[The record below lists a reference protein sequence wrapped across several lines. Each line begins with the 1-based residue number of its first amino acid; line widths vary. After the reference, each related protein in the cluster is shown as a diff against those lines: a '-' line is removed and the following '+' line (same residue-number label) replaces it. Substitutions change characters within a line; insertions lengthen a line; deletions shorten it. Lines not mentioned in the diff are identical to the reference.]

1 MTNYHSH
8 CSFCDGRASMEDF
21 VKEAIRQGFTSYG
34 ISSHAPLPFPT
45 RWTMERKDVPAYL
58 EEIHRLKQ
66 QYDAEIEIYAGM
78 EIDYLDAGSN
88 PAIEYF
94 QQLPLDYRI
103 GSVHLLES
111 LEDGLVD
118 IDAPVGRFKVI
129 LPVYFG
135 NDLKGMVQKYFDKLM
150 AMVETGG
157 FDILGHADKMSY
169 NASCCDPSLLEAPW
183 YNRLIKEYFS
193 LVASKGIMV
202 EINTKA
208 YNDTGIFFPHVKY
221 FPLLRDL
228 HIPVLVNSDAHFP
241 ARINNGRQE
250 ALEAL
255 KANGIPAVMELHQ
268 GKWEET
274 PIGYMQTINK

>member
-8 CSFCDGRASMEDF
+8 CTFCDGRASMEDF

-45 RWTMERKDVPAYL
+45 RWTMEREDVPDYL
-58 EEIHRLKQ
+58 HEIRRLKQ
-66 QYDAEIEIYAGM
+66 QYADEIEIYAGM

-88 PAIEYF
+88 PGIEYF
-94 QQLPLDYRI
+94 RQLPLDYRI

-111 LEDGLVD
+111 LEDGLID
-118 IDAPVGRFKVI
+118 IDTPVGRFKTI
-129 LPVYFG
+129 LPLYFG
-135 NDLKGMVQKYFDKLM
+135 NNLEKMVRNYFAKLM

-169 NASCCDPSLLEAPW
+169 NASCCDPSLLESDW
-183 YNRLIKEYFS
+183 YNRLIQDYFS
-193 LVASKGIMV
+193 LVASKGIMM

-208 YNDTGIFFPHVKY
+208 YDSTGVFFPNVKY

-228 HIPVLVNSDAHFP
+228 HIPVLVNSDAHFS
-241 ARINNGRQE
+241 ARINSGRAE
-250 ALEAL
+250 ALAAL
-255 KANGIPAVMELHQ
+255 KANGIPAVMELHH
-268 GKWEET
+268 GEWEET
-274 PIGYMQTINK
+274 PIG

>member
-1 MTNYHSH
+1 MNRPTNMTNYHSH
-8 CSFCDGRASMEDF
+8 CTFCDGPASMEDF

-45 RWTMERKDVPAYL
+45 RWTMEREDVPDYL
-58 EEIHRLKQ
+58 HEICRLKQ
-66 QYDAEIEIYAGM
+66 QYAGEIEIYAGM

-88 PAIEYF
+88 PGIEYF
-94 QQLPLDYRI
+94 RQLPLDYRI

-111 LEDGLVD
+111 LEDGLID
-118 IDAPVGRFKVI
+118 IDTPVGRFKTI
-129 LPVYFG
+129 LPLYFG
-135 NDLKGMVQKYFDKLM
+135 NNLEKMVRKYFAKLM

-169 NASCCDPSLLEAPW
+169 NASCCDPSLLESDW
-183 YNRLIKEYFS
+183 YNRLIQDYFS
-193 LVASKGIMV
+193 LVASKGIMM

-208 YNDTGIFFPHVKY
+208 YDSTGVFFPNVKY

-241 ARINNGRQE
+241 ARINSGRAE
-250 ALEAL
+250 ALAAL
-255 KANGIPAVMELHQ
+255 KANGIPAVMELHH
-268 GKWEET
+268 GEWEET
-274 PIGYMQTINK
+274 PIG